1 MPIDSDTHSY
11 SYIIAFHTRQFNAHE
26 LAISLVLKITA

>member
-1 MPIDSDTHSY
+1 MPIDSDTH